1 MKKTVSV
8 LLACAM
14 LLAMLTAC
22 GGNDKSGSNGGKDSG
37 NAVQNE
43 PADQPDSDGEASALY
58 ARFAA
63 LKRAGFTEAQALELV
78 SGKGK

>member
-1 MKKTVSV
+1 MSRVRS
-8 LLACAM
+8 
-14 LLAMLTAC
+14 TAKISIHASRE
-22 GGNDKSGSNGGKDSG
+22 GGDE
-37 NAVQNE
+37 AA
-43 PADQPDSDGEASALY
+43 ADQPDSDGEASALY